1 MRHVEIEIFMFYH
14 SETWSSGIFFF
25 FCLYFPFLSPLF
37 FPLSVVFFFFLIQ
50 FEFDGA

>member
-25 FCLYFPFLSPLF
+25 FLFIFSFPLSSF
-37 FPLSVVFFFFLIQ
+37 FPLSVVFFFF
-50 FEFDGA
+50 DTV